1 VCPIGTGNRVEL
13 HDELI
18 VAQGVSGAN
27 RQVDKDLHCHNRP
40 VQPIRNKPSLVLGA
54 ANLSLGVIS
63 PRVYTGVLATRHT
76 MTPSRVQHI
85 IPPTPKLDT
94 FLF

>member
-13 HDELI
+13 HAELI

-40 VQPIRNKPSLVLGA
+40 ILPIRNKSSLALRA

-63 PRVYTGVLATRHT
+63 PRVYTGILPTRHT

-85 IPPTPKLDT
+85 IPLTGKLDT
-94 FLF
+94 FLL